1 MKLTD
6 SSAANVGV
14 NAVRTIVSATSAFR
28 QFMVYSA
35 TTISSVIS
43 GAIGIIKNGTGTL
56 TLTGVNTYTG
66 TAMINAGRVN
76 VSGAGTLGANS
87 VSVTLANVAGAT
99 LDFTGAA
106 GNKNIGLLSGGG
118 INGGNVVIV
127 NRISIGSASNSTYGG
142 IISGSGQ
149 LQQAGAGTTTLS
161 GNNTYTGYTI
171 IGNGGALSINS
182 IANVGG
188 GASSMGAPTSAGN
201 GRIFLGSLATSGT
214 LIYTGS
220 GHSTDRQVDV
230 AGTTG
235 GATIDA
241 SGSGALVF
249 TSAFTATGA
258 GAKTLTLTGTS
269 TFNNTIGGAIVNSS
283 ASTSLMKSGT
293 GTWIL
298 SGNNTY
304 TGATSI
310 SAGTL
315 RVTKVF
321 GAITLTATFTSTTLS
336 VSFIGTLP
344 SGTTNFQFF
353 QGTTTNTYASVTLVS
368 VPAGTTAT
376 YNSTTSTL
384 SVIVP

>member
-6 SSAANVGV
+6 SSAANVGL
-14 NAVRTIVSATSAFR
+14 NAVRTIASATSTFR

-43 GAIGIIKNGTGTL
+43 GAIGLIKNGTGTL

-76 VSGAGTLGANS
+76 VTGAGTLGANS
-87 VSVTLANVAGAT
+87 VSVTLANVVGAT
-99 LDFTGAA
+99 LDFTGAV
-106 GNKNIGLLSGGG
+106 GNKAIGLLSGGG
-118 INGGNVVIV
+118 TNGGNVVIV
-127 NRISIGSASNSTYGG
+127 NRISISSTSNSTYGG

-149 LQQAGAGTTTLS
+149 LQQVGAGTTTLS

-188 GASSMGAPTSAGN
+188 GASSLGAPTTAGT
-201 GRIFLGSLATSGT
+201 GKIFLGSSATSGT

-220 GHSTDRQVDV
+220 GHSTNRQVDV

-235 GATIDA
+235 GATINA

-249 TSAFTATGA
+249 TSNLVATGN

-269 TFNNTIGGAIVNSS
+269 TSNNTIGGAIVNSS
-283 ASTSLMKSGT
+283 SPTSLTKSGT

-321 GAITLTATFTSTTLS
+321 GAITPTASFTATTLS
-336 VSFIGTLP
+336 VSFDIPPTAGMTFRL
-344 SGTTNFQFF
+344 F
-353 QGTTTNTYASVTLVS
+353 QGITTNTYASVGA
-368 VPAGTTAT
+368 PAGITAT
-376 YNSTTSTL
+376 YNSANSTL
-384 SVIVP
+384 TIT

>member
-14 NAVRTIVSATSAFR
+14 NAVRAIASATSAFL
-28 QFMVYSA
+28 QFMVYSS

-43 GAIGIIKNGTGTL
+43 GAIGLIKNGTGTL

-66 TAMINAGRVN
+66 TAMINAGSVN
-76 VSGAGTLGANS
+76 VTGLGTLGTNS
-87 VSVTLANVAGAT
+87 TSVTLADVVGAT
-99 LDFTGAA
+99 LDFTGAT
-106 GNKNIGLLSGGG
+106 GNKAIGLLSGGG
-118 INGGNVVIV
+118 TNGGNVVIV
-127 NRISIGSASNSTYGG
+127 NRVSIGSASNSTYGG

-149 LQQAGAGTTTLS
+149 LQQTGAGTTTLS

-182 IANVGG
+182 ISSLGG
-188 GASSMGAPTSAGN
+188 GASSLGAPTTAGT
-201 GRIFLGSLATSGT
+201 GKIFLGSSATSGT

-235 GATIDA
+235 GATINA

-249 TSAFTATGA
+249 TSAFASTGA

-269 TFNNTIGGAIVNSS
+269 TSNNTIGGAIVNSS
-283 ASTSLMKSGT
+283 ASTSLRKSGT

-321 GAITLTATFTSTTLS
+321 GAITPTATFTSTTLS
-336 VSFIGTLP
+336 VSFSGTLP
-344 SGTTNFQFF
+344 SGTTNFRFF
-353 QGTTTNTYASVTLVS
+353 QGTTTNAYASITLS
-368 VPAGTTAT
+368 GVPDGTTAIYT
-376 YNSTTSTL
+376 SATSTL
-384 SVIVP
+384 AVTVP